1 MRAWG
6 GWALA
11 WLLAGAAAAPAR
23 AEVWAFEV
31 RLDGRP
37 IGSHRFELS
46 GPPEAREVQSVA
58 RMDVTL
64 LGVPLYRYR
73 HEARERWRGDCLDGV
88 SARTNDGGEASQV
101 EWPDDTAGA
110 GGPVRPACLMS
121 YAYWNAALTRQ
132 TQLLNPQTGQLDAV
146 RFERLADAPLAVNG
160 REVPAVRWRLIAT
173 APAPAATRQTLT
185 LWLERSS
192 GRWIGL
198 DALVRGDRLLSYR
211 LP

>member
-1 MRAWG
+1 MRALL

-11 WLLAGAAAAPAR
+11 WLLAGGAAPAR
-23 AEVWAFEV
+23 AEVWTFEV
-31 RLDGRP
+31 RLDDRP
-37 IGSHRFELS
+37 VGSHRFELS
-46 GPPEAREVQSVA
+46 GPPEARELHSAA
-58 RMDVTL
+58 RMDVSW

-73 HEARERWRGDCLDGV
+73 HEARERWRGDCLDEIT
-88 SARTNDGGEASQV
+88 ARTDDGGETSQLAL
-101 EWPDDTAGA
+101 PGRAAGSHE
-110 GGPVRPACLMS
+110 PLRSACLMS
-121 YAYWNAALTRQ
+121 YAYWNPALTRQ

-160 REVPAVRWRLIAT
+160 REVPAERWRLIAT
-173 APAPAATRQTLT
+173 APIPGADRQTLT

-198 DALVRGDRLLSYR
+198 DAAVRGGRRLSYR